1 MERLVI
7 DRIFPTQWYAPIRL
21 NRGIYGVRVVC
32 QFCGAAYH
40 MEMIIAYRL
49 KFVCNCGAQ
58 LVIDS
63 EVLQWYRTRIREDH
77 PLLID

>member
-7 DRIFPTQWYAPIRL
+7 DRIFPTQWYAPIKL
-21 NRGIYGVRVVC
+21 HRGDFGVRVVC

-49 KFVCNCGAQ
+49 KFDCNCGAR

-63 EVLQWYRTRIREDH
+63 EVLEWYRTRIRDDH